1 MLERGKISAL
11 QMGLILHP
19 TVIATGILFV
29 PAISGTHAGRDLW
42 MTPFV
47 ACLAGFYAF
56 WVANTLHKM
65 YPKQTVME
73 YAEAILGKGI
83 GKLITA
89 FLLFYYIDSLGIVVR
104 EYAEF
109 IIGGF
114 LPNTPLYIITGSMLF
129 VSALA
134 VYGGIEVIARA
145 TQVFMPTIVFFI
157 VGVFV
162 FLLPELEIKNMFPI
176 LEKGF
181 GPVFKGSVSFI
192 GWFGEFFLAAFLLP
206 FVTDQENVKKWGNIS
221 VISVLVAMAM
231 SNFIGLFLFGESV
244 SKLMY
249 PVLTAAKFIN
259 IADFIDH
266 IEAVFAMIWVASI
279 FMKISFFFYA
289 AALSTA
295 QWLKLSD
302 YKSLVFPLAF
312 LGVVWSVWTTPNIS
326 SFTHY
331 LGTIAPY
338 YLISVHIAIP
348 TLLLIVAYI
357 KKAFD
362 KKKGV
367 TIHG

>member
-1 MLERGKISAL
+1 MLEKGKISAL

-56 WVANTLHKM
+56 WVAVKLHKM

-73 YAEAILGKGI
+73 YSEAILGKWV
-83 GKLITA
+83 GKMVTA
-89 FLLFYYIDSLGIVVR
+89 FLLFYYLDSLGIISR

-114 LPNTPLYIITGSMLF
+114 LPNTPLYVVTGSMLF
-129 VSALA
+129 VCALA

-145 TQVFMPTIVFFI
+145 TQMFMPTIFI
-157 VGVFV
+157 VLAALFI
-162 FLLPELEIKNMFPI
+162 FLIPDLEIKNMFPI

-206 FVTDQENVKKWGNIS
+206 FVTDHENTKKWGIIS
-221 VISVLVAMAM
+221 VISVLLAMSM
-231 SNFIGLFLFGESV
+231 SNFIGLLLFGESV

-259 IADFIDH
+259 IADFIEH
-266 IEAVFAMIWVASI
+266 IEAR
-279 FMKISFFFYA
+279 
-289 AALSTA
+289 
-295 QWLKLSD
+295 
-302 YKSLVFPLAF
+302 F
-312 LGVVWSVWTTPNIS
+312 LQ
-326 SFTHY
+326 
-331 LGTIAPY
+331 
-338 YLISVHIAIP
+338 
-348 TLLLIVAYI
+348 
-357 KKAFD
+357 
-362 KKKGV
+362 
-367 TIHG
+367 